1 MLREETKEFGPG
13 VTRSPENADGNHE
26 RMIIHSFACTYKYA
40 CDLPDRHNGEVLPGT
55 TPTKGRLLVATPP
68 LADPNF
74 DRSVVYMLEH
84 HESGALGVVLNV
96 PTTEPIGTPLDRWV
110 DLLPHPAAIFRGG
123 PVETDALLAVAHA
136 PGIGSGGAVT
146 ADSDRHDA
154 DDVAALTPVVGDLA
168 SVDLGTDPAL
178 LAGVAHRV
186 RIFRGYA
193 GWGPGQLEGEID
205 GGAWV
210 VVDAQLD
217 DVFSESPQD
226 LWRGVL
232 KRQPGR
238 LAWLAHAPDDLEYN

>member
-1 MLREETKEFGPG
+1 MHAHTSDAEDL
-13 VTRSPENADGNHE
+13 SDG
-26 RMIIHSFACTYKYA
+26 
-40 CDLPDRHNGEVLPGT
+40 HNGRVLPGA

-84 HESGALGVVLNV
+84 HESGALGVVLNA

-136 PGIGSGGAVT
+136 PGASPSGVMS
-146 ADSDRHDA
+146 ADNDA
-154 DDVAALTPVVGDLA
+154 DDADRDRALTPVVGDLA
-168 SVDLGTDPAL
+168 SVDLGSDPAL
-178 LAGVAHRV
+178 LAGIAHRV

-205 GGAWV
+205 AGAWV
-210 VVDAQLD
+210 VVDSQID
-217 DVFSESPQD
+217 DVFTESPQT

-232 KRQPGR
+232 RRQPGR
-238 LAWLAHAPDDLEYN
+238 LSWLANAPDDLEYN